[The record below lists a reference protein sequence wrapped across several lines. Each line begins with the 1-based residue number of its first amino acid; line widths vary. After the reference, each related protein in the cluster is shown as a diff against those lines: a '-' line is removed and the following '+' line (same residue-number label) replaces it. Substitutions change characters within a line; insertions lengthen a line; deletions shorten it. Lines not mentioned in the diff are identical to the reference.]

1 MFKWIYLMAKDPA
14 FPFYAADFSDGCQ
27 LLTME
32 ERGIYIT
39 CLAFQWTHEN
49 RIPKKRLGLLV
60 GIGWDKWP
68 EELREK
74 FTDLG
79 EFIRNE
85 RLLAERKKRDAF
97 KEKQRINGAKG
108 GRPKNP
114 NETQRITQT
123 ITQKNPLENENESES
138 EKENEKGKVELW
150 PTFEDFWET
159 YNKKHDRK
167 KCETKWS
174 KLDQKTKEEIM
185 SYLPDYIEAT
195 SGPRRKFR
203 RHPATFLNNE
213 TWKNEIEG
221 GIDLKR
227 ELAESFREV

>member
-1 MFKWIYLMAKDPA
+1 MAKDPA
-14 FPFYAADFSDGCQ
+14 FPFYASDFSDGCQ

-32 ERGIYIT
+32 ERGMYIT

-60 GIGWDKWP
+60 GIDWDKWP
-68 EELREK
+68 DELKQK
-74 FTDLG
+74 FVDKG
-79 EFIRNE
+79 EYLVNL
-85 RLLAERKKRDAF
+85 RLLSERQKRNAF
-97 KEKQRINGAKG
+97 KAKQKLNGSKG
-108 GRPKNP
+108 GRPKKTENP
-114 NETQRITQT
+114 NETQH

-138 EKENEKGKVELW
+138 ESGNESESVELW
-150 PTFEDFWET
+150 PTFEDFWEA
-159 YNKKHDRK
+159 YAKKHDRK

-185 SYLPDYIEAT
+185 SYLPNYIEAT

-221 GIDLKR
+221 GSDLKR